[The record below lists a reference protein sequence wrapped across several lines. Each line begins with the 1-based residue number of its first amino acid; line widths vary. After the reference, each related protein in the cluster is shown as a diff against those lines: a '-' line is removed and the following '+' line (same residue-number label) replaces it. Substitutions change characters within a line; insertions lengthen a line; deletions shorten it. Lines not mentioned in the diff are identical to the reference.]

1 MNLAPCPDCR
11 NSCSLLAQTCPK
23 CGRPFQAGEL
33 ESAAT
38 TSTKSESQ
46 IAPETSHQPAL
57 NPKIDSAGSTGCLI
71 VLAIFIIVALLCMSG
86 RRSETS
92 FESPDSTPV
101 GTGAG
106 SGRSTA
112 TDVQNNP
119 CYRAC
124 AMRMT
129 AHPDELAPR
138 CRNVT
143 PVSEYQECIQGAAA
157 SIADLCLKECGLK

>member
-1 MNLAPCPDCR
+1 MNLAPCPDCG

-38 TSTKSESQ
+38 ASTKSESQ
-46 IAPETSHQPAL
+46 IAPETSRQPGH
-57 NPKIDSAGSTGCLI
+57 NPKIDSAGSIGCLI
-71 VLAIFIIVALLCMSG
+71 VLAIFIIAALLCISG

-92 FESPDSTPV
+92 FESPDYAPV

-106 SGRSTA
+106 TG

-124 AMRMT
+124 ATRMS
-129 AHPDELAPR
+129 AHPDELAPQ

-143 PVSEYQECIQGAAA
+143 PRSEYQKCIQGAAA
-157 SIADLCLKECGLK
+157 SIADLCLKECGLKR